1 MRYRS
6 RDEIFASILDAA
18 GSGGRMTLT
27 KLMFSCG
34 LSRVQVLEHSRT
46 LIENGLLEYDTLD
59 RIFRTRPS
67 GFRFLTLHTELS
79 EIINFVPNANH

>member
-6 RDEIFASILDAA
+6 RVETFATILGAA
-18 GSGGRMTLT
+18 GSGRRMTLT

-34 LSRVQVLEHSRT
+34 LSSVQVLEHSRT

-59 RIFRTRPS
+59 RIFRTRAS
-67 GFRFLTLHTELS
+67 GFKFLALHNELS
-79 EIINFVPNANH
+79 EIINFVPSTNH